1 MKVGGK
7 KAGGPISAGSSW
19 RDEDAQKVLIE
30 LGSKQWR
37 AWDEY
42 TRALS
47 NPVGLPFTTFANG
60 QVGWRCMG
68 EWPPGDYRNR
78 NADQD

>member
-7 KAGGPISAGSSW
+7 KAGAISGGSGFNW
-19 RDEDAQKVLIE
+19 RDEDAAKVIIE
-30 LGSKQWR
+30 FGSMQWR

-42 TRALS
+42 TRRTA
-47 NPVGLPFTTFANG
+47 NPNGLPKTTFENG
-60 QVGWRCMG
+60 KFGWRCKG

-78 NADQD
+78 NAD